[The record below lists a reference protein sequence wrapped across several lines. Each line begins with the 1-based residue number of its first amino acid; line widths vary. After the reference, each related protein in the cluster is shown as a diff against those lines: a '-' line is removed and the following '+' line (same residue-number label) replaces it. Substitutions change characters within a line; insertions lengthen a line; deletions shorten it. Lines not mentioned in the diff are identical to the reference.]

1 MKKKINKQQRNYNR
15 AKKRRE
21 HKRKEEYEKNYTAK
35 IYGEYEKL
43 SKRKEEHEK
52 NYTAKIYGEYAKLSK
67 SNTFAESHADLGKL
81 LYSYSDART

>member
-43 SKRKEEHEK
+43 SK
-52 NYTAKIYGEYAKLSK
+52 NNI
-67 SNTFAESHADLGKL
+67 FAESHADLGKL

>member
-21 HKRKEEYEKNYTAK
+21 HKRKEE
-35 IYGEYEKL
+35 
-43 SKRKEEHEK
+43 HEK

-67 SNTFAESHADLGKL
+67 GNTFAESHADLGKL